1 MNLVKKINLAKLN
14 EVPKIPPLVKPPNRG
29 NRLPDII
36 AKAKE
41 MDKER
46 NKDKKKIDSEDDRS
60 SVGSVNGKITIL
72 NRDRNQL
79 IF

>member
-1 MNLVKKINLAKLN
+1 
-14 EVPKIPPLVKPPNRG
+14 
-29 NRLPDII
+29 
-36 AKAKE
+36 